1 MISRDICLPVFLPLQ
16 HSSFLE
22 WGKAVRVG
30 ALDSERKLGTFD
42 WLVLL
47 LRGTHLLE
55 VGF

>member
-16 HSSFLE
+16 HSGFLE

-30 ALDSERKLGTFD
+30 ALDSERKLGTSD